1 MAVLCKPFGNQYA
14 SMQVWHIH
22 PRAECDSELPETS
35 SDGDFYKGVVCVV
48 DTAAYALFIKFLDG
62 TKDWYQLWRSGEHS
76 FW

>member
-1 MAVLCKPFGNQYA
+1 MDHLE
-14 SMQVWHIH
+14 VWHIH
-22 PRAECDSELPETS
+22 PRAECDSELPGTS